1 MVAPG
6 VVGRRAFCYPANRGG
21 MEGRSGPGPFSPE
34 LDSGDA
40 ARPVEAP
47 AGAYVGGPAD
57 AAWEEGGRAGPPALP
72 AAVARADGAPFVGRT
87 AVLRELQDRWQRQR
101 RTAAGLVVLT
111 GEPGIGKTRLAA
123 RFAAGVHAGGGVVL
137 CGRADEENVW
147 PYQAFV
153 EALRHY
159 AVQRPGV
166 VAAAQV
172 PPPEARALAALI
184 PELGDPAAAQPPGR
198 GDEHDRNRHH
208 LFEAVVRLLCHAAR
222 PAGVLLVLEDLHWAD
237 APTMLLLRHV
247 LRRGEGSG
255 VLVIATFRDHE
266 PGGGGRLADLRR
278 DAQVHTVQLGGF
290 GPAETADLVTARAG
304 REAADAESIRLLCHV
319 TGGNPFFIEEL
330 LRSRPPV
337 PDQGLHV
344 PPAVKQVIGRR
355 LEQLPQA
362 AVETLTLAAVLGSE
376 FHLTTLEVVAPERG
390 QDELIDSLEAAVAA
404 GLIHEVPGQVDR
416 FAFAHALVRE
426 TLYERPIASRR
437 LRLHLRVAEALEIS
451 PLVVHPAELAHHYF
465 QARAVGGADKA
476 IMYSLE

>member
-6 VVGRRAFCYPANRGG
+6 VVGRRGFCYPANRGG

-34 LDSGDA
+34 LDSTDS

-47 AGAYVGGPAD
+47 AGAYVGGLAD
-57 AAWEEGGRAGPPALP
+57 AAPEEGGWAGPPALP

-159 AVQRPGV
+159 AVHRPGV

-172 PPPEARALAALI
+172 PPQAARALAALI
-184 PELGDPAAAQPPGR
+184 PELGDSPAAQPPGH
-198 GDEHDRNRHH
+198 GHEHDRNRHH

-222 PAGVLLVLEDLHWAD
+222 PAGLLLVLEDLQWAD

-247 LRRGEGSG
+247 LRRGEGSRL
-255 VLVIATFRDHE
+255 LVVATSRDRE
-266 PGGGGRLADLRR
+266 PGEGGRPADPGRGAGGQPVHLGGGG
-278 DAQVHTVQLGGF
+278 
-290 GPAETADLVTARAG
+290 
-304 REAADAESIRLLCHV
+304 
-319 TGGNPFFIEEL
+319 
-330 LRSRPPV
+330 
-337 PDQGLHV
+337 
-344 PPAVKQVIGRR
+344 
-355 LEQLPQA
+355 
-362 AVETLTLAAVLGSE
+362 
-376 FHLTTLEVVAPERG
+376 
-390 QDELIDSLEAAVAA
+390 
-404 GLIHEVPGQVDR
+404 
-416 FAFAHALVRE
+416 
-426 TLYERPIASRR
+426 
-437 LRLHLRVAEALEIS
+437 
-451 PLVVHPAELAHHYF
+451 
-465 QARAVGGADKA
+465 
-476 IMYSLE
+476 